1 MRIPTSL
8 ILISV
13 LVILACVIAYVS
25 DNMGKKLG
33 KKRISLLGMRPRQ
46 TATALT
52 MASSVGIMFV
62 TLLVVSLFSRQVRT
76 ALLRVD
82 RMRDLNLELR
92 DRNQR
97 LRASA
102 TSLNAQLTTLQQ
114 SVQASQKTASV
125 AKRNAQQANQKAN
138 AARQQLGTT
147 QAKLTGARS
156 DLRSAQQTLQEA
168 RRGEKAARRQVASA
182 QSLYA
187 VAQKRAEAANA
198 RAAAASTRA
207 VSSQVRLAKAS
218 QQLRTVNHRLHVES
232 ARLTQIRSR
241 LTQVRERLTQTSQK
255 YISMTQQYLK
265 SYGEV
270 VKYQSEQK
278 RLQTVVDDLREREKE
293 QQGVVDRLLAQ
304 SRELQQLVT
313 VANTVLQG
321 DVAVPAG
328 QLFATSTL
336 PAGISIDRATSA
348 LRALLARGNEV
359 VTKQGWRALHLA
371 PLRIERGNA
380 GVELNEDEILTN
392 LATYLSSF
400 DTPVSV
406 RLSAARDH
414 APGEAEILGRMLVV
428 PVRRAF
434 ARNETIVTASMSGS
448 ESDARL
454 FNQFL
459 KMVGQGEQ
467 LARQRGV
474 APLLTQDDPN
484 FFASGTNERIFE
496 ALRQVQ
502 SHNGSV
508 GVRLVASDDL
518 TTVEPLRVRFEVD
531 AS

>member
-82 RMRDLNLELR
+82 RMREVNGELR
-92 DRNQR
+92 DRNQ
-97 LRASA
+97 LLKASA
-102 TSLNAQLTTLQQ
+102 ASLNAQLTRLQQ
-114 SVQASQKTASV
+114 SVKASQRTASV
-125 AKRNAQQANQKAN
+125 ARSNAQQANQKAN

-147 QAKLTGARS
+147 QAELTGAQS
-156 DLRSAQQTLQEA
+156 DLSAAQQTLQEA
-168 RRGEKAARRQVASA
+168 RRGEKAARRQVTAA
-182 QSLYA
+182 QALYA
-187 VAQKRAEAANA
+187 LAQQRTEAANV
-198 RAAAASTRA
+198 RAAAANTRA
-207 VSSQVRLAKAS
+207 VSSQTRLAKAN
-218 QQLRTVNHRLHVES
+218 QQLRTVNQRLRAEL
-232 ARLTQIRSR
+232 ARLTDIRLNLTEVRGR
-241 LTQVRERLTQTSQK
+241 LNRARGMYVNATRQYFSSYQQVIEYQGEQRRLK
-255 YISMTQQYLK
+255 
-265 SYGEV
+265 
-270 VKYQSEQK
+270 
-278 RLQTVVDDLREREKE
+278 TVVDDLREREKE
-293 QQGVVDRLLAQ
+293 QQSVVNSLLAQ
-304 SRELQQLVT
+304 RRELEQLVT
-313 VANTVLQG
+313 VASRVLQG

-328 QLFATSTL
+328 QLFAADTL
-336 PAGISIDRATSA
+336 PPGISTEQATSS
-348 LRALLARGNEV
+348 LRSLLARGNEV
-359 VTKQGWRALHLA
+359 VVKQGWRALHLA
-371 PLRIERGNA
+371 PLRIERGNE

-414 APGEAEILGRMLVV
+414 APGETEILGRMLVV

-434 ARNETIVTASMSGS
+434 ARNETIVTANMSGA
-448 ESDARL
+448 EGDARL

-459 KMVGQGEQ
+459 KMVSQGEQ

-474 APLLTQDDPN
+474 VPLLTQDDPN

-508 GVRLVASDDL
+508 GVRLVAGDDL